1 LKPLENER
9 NAKRINS
16 GLEARV
22 ELASDGDLAVLL
34 RDYADWLPTLFIVSQ
49 VDLTNGNSAAANQ
62 SEAVP
67 GLKVSVQRAR
77 GKKCERCW
85 NYSVR
90 VGEDADYPTLCERC
104 VPVLHEIDSA
114 AGTAGANR

>member
-1 LKPLENER
+1 
-9 NAKRINS
+9 
-16 GLEARV
+16 V
-22 ELASDGDLAVLL
+22 ELASDGDLAALL

-49 VDLTNGNSAAANQ
+49 VDLVNGNSSGANQ
-62 SEAVP
+62 TAALP
-67 GLKVSVQRAR
+67 GLGIKVHRAR

-90 VGEDADYPTLCERC
+90 VSEDADYPTLCERC
-104 VPVLHEIDSA
+104 VPVLREIKGD